1 MWAVTSNQNEP
12 FGQVGE
18 GSQVM
23 NEDDE
28 EVFAL
33 IATDQKMSN

>member
-12 FGQVGE
+12 CGQVGE

-23 NEDDE
+23 NEDDD

-33 IATDQKMSN
+33 IATAQK